1 MNTGNSTTLAIKIDV
16 DTARGT
22 AEGVPALLALFKEL
36 DIISTFLFSL
46 GPDNTGRAIKRIFN
60 PGFFSKVSR
69 TSILSVYG
77 LRTLLYGTLL
87 KGPHIGKKY
96 GHIMCLAKMA
106 GHEVGIHTYDHT
118 NWQDNLHKMT
128 EPQVR
133 TEVTKCYEAFQKIFG
148 MTPHTMGAAGWQANK
163 KSLAAYDDAGFL
175 YASDTRG
182 TTPFFPKIKRR
193 QFNTLQ
199 IPTTLP
205 TLDELLGR
213 QEYPFEG
220 LHDHYLSLIKPNQLN
235 VLTIHTELEGMHYL
249 EWFKNFLVKIK
260 DAGIHIV
267 PLKTLA
273 LTALTEKAKVP
284 HSQLI
289 QKEVDGRSGLLA
301 CQGEV

>member
-1 MNTGNSTTLAIKIDV
+1 MRTGKDTTLAIKIDV

-22 AEGVPALLALFKEL
+22 IKGVPPLLSIFEEL
-36 DIISTFLFSL
+36 DITSTFLFSL
-46 GPDNTGRAIKRIFN
+46 GPDNTGRAIKRVFR

-69 TSILSVYG
+69 TSVLSVYG

-87 KGPHIGKKY
+87 KGPHIGKKH
-96 GHIMCLAKMA
+96 GNIMRLAKMA
-106 GHEVGIHTYDHT
+106 GHEVGIHTYDHIY
-118 NWQDNLHKMT
+118 WQDNLHKMT

-133 TEVTKCYEAFQKIFG
+133 EEVTKCCDIFQEIFG
-148 MTPHTMGAAGWQANK
+148 MPAHTMGAAGWQANK

-182 TTPFFPKIKRR
+182 ATPFFPKIKQR

-213 QEYPFEG
+213 PEYPFEG

-235 VLTIHTELEGMHYL
+235 VLTIHTELEGMYYL
-249 EWFKNFLVKIK
+249 AWFKNLLIKIK
-260 DAGIHIV
+260 DAGIQIV
-267 PLKTLA
+267 PMKTLA
-273 LTALTEKAKVP
+273 LTVLK
-284 HSQLI
+284 
-289 QKEVDGRSGLLA
+289 QKEKIPHCQLMQKEIDGRSGLLA
-301 CQGEV
+301 CQETL